1 MYHSVEITMIYSH
14 NHHQKFRGI
23 QTIYLVQY
31 HTAYARVCL
40 YDLFTKFFQVK
51 VKVSFFHNVFIELMM
66 RDPAISD
73 YYIYNVSLS
82 GLPTETAQVV
92 ICTLVCC
99 HSN

>member
-1 MYHSVEITMIYSH
+1 MCVSQRRNYNDLLSQPPSKIPWYT
-14 NHHQKFRGI
+14 NN
-23 QTIYLVQY
+23 LVQF

-40 YDLFTKFFQVK
+40 YVLFTKFFQVK